1 MAARRTL
8 TPVSGSDGSQGVWW
22 PSTCTW
28 CSHTHST
35 TKAHKMLST
44 LFFKTH
50 KTKLIVFT
58 QTCLP
63 IQSRETEAKKP
74 ARILTEV
81 CTAFKG
87 SLGSLMGPLQET
99 KTGTLQ
105 WRIKEDRLLLSL
117 LPFCVPTQVERG
129 LVLLDSRKKEWSY
142 PVLWAAPAGR
152 AVFIGQTHR
161 KDVLS
166 EKECKSNRELVIAG
180 D

>member
-8 TPVSGSDGSQGVWW
+8 TPVSGSDGSHGVCW
-22 PSTCTW
+22 PPTCTW

-87 SLGSLMGPLQET
+87 SLGSLMGPRKKPKLEHCSGELK
-99 KTGTLQ
+99 KTDCCCHCSLFVCPLRLSGALFFWTPGRRSDPTLCYELPQ
-105 WRIKEDRLLLSL
+105 QGEPCLLSK
-117 LPFCVPTQVERG
+117 PIEKMCWA
-129 LVLLDSRKKEWSY
+129 KKNVNQIE
-142 PVLWAAPAGR
+142 
-152 AVFIGQTHR
+152 
-161 KDVLS
+161 
-166 EKECKSNRELVIAG
+166 N
-180 D
+180 